1 MNSQRTPGFGT
12 IVRGLKAPRRF
23 LEGIS
28 PSFGLLG
35 GTLFAIAP
43 AGVLHAAEGLCPTEG
58 TAPGRV
64 ISVNE
69 RLELTLEDGRQLKV
83 AGIDPPRPT
92 PANPDLDTKARDRLA
107 NWLSGQNVMFRSSEP
122 TPDRWG
128 RVVAVVFVSAPGQ
141 NAPGS
146 ARMSIGEAV
155 IDAGLAR
162 YEPGAAAR
170 PCKGA
175 LLAAENGARG
185 SGLGLWADPYYAI
198 IAASDRQS
206 FAEKAGTSV
215 IVEGRVAGVENRGSR
230 VILFFGPRQ
239 GWGFS
244 VKILPSNMKAFDAT
258 GLGLAGFVGKTVRV
272 RGLLDT
278 HFGPHIEIS
287 NPDEV
292 ELIEQTQDA
301 TATPSGSSA
310 LK

>member
-1 MNSQRTPGFGT
+1 MSSQKSLDSRPSCRTPD
-12 IVRGLKAPRRF
+12 APTRF
-23 LEGIS
+23 LKPTSAG
-28 PSFGLLG
+28 FAVFC
-35 GTLFAIAP
+35 GTLFAIVR
-43 AGVLHAAEGLCPTEG
+43 AGALHAADGMCPTDG
-58 TAPGRV
+58 TTPGRV

-69 RLELTLEDGRQLKV
+69 RLELTLEDGSQLKI
-83 AGIDPPRPT
+83 AGIDAPRPT
-92 PANPDLDTKARDRLA
+92 PDDPDLDTTARDRLT
-107 NWLSGQNVMFRSSEP
+107 NWLAGRDIMFRP
-122 TPDRWG
+122 IGAGPDRWG
-128 RVVAVVFVSAPGQ
+128 RIVAFVFASAPEQIG
-141 NAPGS
+141 PES
-146 ARMSIGEAV
+146 ARMPLGEAV

-162 YEPGAAAR
+162 YEAGAAAR
-170 PCKGA
+170 PCRAA
-175 LLAAENGARG
+175 LLAAETGARA

-230 VILFFGPRQ
+230 TILSFGPRQ

-244 VKILPSNMKAFDAT
+244 VRILPRNMKIFDAA
-258 GLGLAGFVGKTVRV
+258 GLSLAAFAGKTVRV

-292 ELIEQTQDA
+292 ELIGQAQDA
-301 TATPSGSSA
+301 TATLSGSST